1 MMEAKAS
8 IIIEYDFHTLEI
20 GNALSLPQTENNYHS
35 LPFFSHVVMRH
46 AFKRNLQMSR

>member
-20 GNALSLPQTENNYHS
+20 GNALSLPQTENNYHL
-35 LPFFSHVVMRH
+35 LPFFNYVEVRH
-46 AFKRNLQMSR
+46 AFKRN